1 VLAVF
6 IFHLDHRW
14 LPEGFV
20 GVDVFFVISGY
31 LITSII
37 LKQCRAGTFSLWEFY
52 QRRIARIFP
61 AFFTVAVATLLGA
74 AVVYTPQDLASAG
87 ANFVAAALSV
97 ANLKFM
103 LQGDYLALSPDAQ
116 PFLHFWSLAVE
127 EQFYLLFPWLFL
139 LLHQRTPRH
148 LPLVLWILTLGS
160 LATCLIVTSA
170 RPGWAFYLLP
180 TRAWELGA
188 GCLVAVLAATPAEA
202 KGRPRWRAWLPAV
215 GLILIAVSFLIVPA
229 GPQFHGAWA
238 MLPVAGAVAVILP
251 CSASSILA
259 TKGLSFRPLVLLGRM
274 SYSLYL
280 WHWPVFSLVDY
291 HFYLAS
297 EPVRLLLKISLSFL
311 AAILSFIFIENPA
324 RRFLNQRKMRGFS
337 FACLAVA
344 VAVCIPVGASI
355 RKASYINAEV
365 AGVAKGGLVFPG
377 KPGAPSV
384 VLMGDS
390 YGSMYGKVVK
400 EICAALGYKLVVISV
415 AAGDPL
421 PSSQGQQSQLWL
433 DSLRVVQMEKPEF
446 LLLGCNWISKLED
459 DKERLASAVKSLSPL
474 VGELLLLNQPPVLP
488 ANANRAA
495 IREGAR
501 PPFLEDPGIN
511 EQRQAMNAWLLTFT
525 NGNTKVVDAASHFQ
539 SGQGEAL
546 FMDEQG
552 RQLYQDAGHLSGHG
566 AERIRS

>member
-1 VLAVF
+1 M
-6 IFHLDHRW
+6 
-14 LPEGFV
+14 
-20 GVDVFFVISGY
+20 DVFFVISGY

-37 LKQCRAGTFSLWEFY
+37 LKQCSAGTFSLWEFY

-103 LQGDYLALSPDAQ
+103 LQGNYFALSPDAQ

-160 LATCLIVTSA
+160 LATCLIITPA
-170 RPGWAFYLLP
+170 KPGWAFYLLP

-188 GCLVAVLAATPAEA
+188 GCLVAVLAAAPAEA
-202 KGRPRWRAWLPAV
+202 DGRPRSRAWLPAV
-215 GLILIAVSFLIVPA
+215 GLFLIAVSFLIVPA
-229 GPQFHGAWA
+229 GPQFPGAWA

-259 TKGLSFRPLVLLGRM
+259 TTALSFRPLVLLGRM

-291 HFYLAS
+291 HFYLAT

-311 AAILSFIFIENPA
+311 AAVLSFIFIENPA

-344 VAVCIPVGASI
+344 VAVCIPVGTSI
-355 RKASYINAEV
+355 RKANYINAKFADV
-365 AGVAKGGLVFPG
+365 AEGGLVFPG

-390 YGSMYGKVVK
+390 NGSMYAKAVQ

-415 AAGDPL
+415 AMGDPL
-421 PSSQGQQSQLWL
+421 PSSYGQQSQLWL
-433 DSLRVVQMEKPEF
+433 DSLSVVQTEKPEF
-446 LLLGCNWISKLED
+446 LLLACNWISKLEG

-474 VGELLLLNQPPVLP
+474 VGKLLILNQPPLLP
-488 ANANRAA
+488 EQASRAA
-495 IREGAR
+495 MREGSR
-501 PPFLEDPGIN
+501 PPFLEFPQLKV
-511 EQRQAMNAWLLTFT
+511 QREATNAWFLTLT
-525 NGNTKVVDAASHFQ
+525 KGNTSVVDIASHFQ
-539 SGQGEAL
+539 NGQGEAL
-546 FMDEQG
+546 FLDQQG
-552 RQLYQDAGHLSGHG
+552 RQLYEDGTHLSGYG
-566 AERIRS
+566 AERVRSLISAEIQ